1 MPRVDFTLYLVT
13 DRRQTAGRPLLAVL
27 QEALEAGVTAVQ
39 LRERDLPTRE
49 LLDLAQALRELTRRY
64 GARLLIN
71 DRIDLALAVG
81 ADGVHLRADS
91 LPVAAARRL
100 LGPARLIG
108 QSAHTVEDV
117 SRAETE
123 GADFAVL
130 GPAYDTPSKRG
141 YGPPLGLR
149 PFEETRDCR
158 IPVFAIGGVTA
169 ARVGELRRAGAR
181 GIALIS
187 SVLAAASPQ
196 AAARELLKALDAGD
210 GVAQVNP

>member
-1 MPRVDFTLYLVT
+1 MPSVDFTLYLVT

-27 QEALEAGVTAVQ
+27 QDALEAGVKAVQ
-39 LRERDLPTRE
+39 LRERDLPARE
-49 LLDLAQALRELTRRY
+49 LLDLARALRALTRSH

-71 DRIDLALAVG
+71 DRIDLVLAVG

-100 LGPARLIG
+100 LGPDRLIG
-108 QSAHTVEDV
+108 QSVHRVEDV
-117 SRAETE
+117 SMAEAE

-130 GPAYDTPSKRG
+130 GPVYDTPSKRA
-141 YGPPLGLR
+141 YGPPIGLR

-158 IPVFAIGGVTA
+158 IPVLAIGGITA

-181 GIALIS
+181 GIAVIS
-187 SVLAAASPQ
+187 SVLAAASPH
-196 AAARELLKALDAGD
+196 AATRELLKTLEPNED
-210 GVAQVNP
+210 VTQVNP